1 VAKYTGSCHCGQ
13 VRFEVDA
20 DIAEVGA
27 CNCSMCRR
35 AGTLLAFVPA
45 TRFTLLSGAEAL
57 TSYQFNKHV
66 IDHVFCSRCGIK
78 PFARGAAADGTP
90 MVAVNARC
98 LDGVDADTQFK
109 VNHFDGAS
117 L

>member
-1 VAKYTGSCHCGQ
+1 MAKYTGSCHCGA

-20 DIAEVGA
+20 DISQVGA

-45 TRFTLLSGAEAL
+45 SQFTLLSGQEAL
-57 TSYQFNKHV
+57 TSYKFNRHV

-78 PFARGAAADGTP
+78 PFARGTAQDGTP
-90 MVAVNARC
+90 MIAVNARC
-98 LDGVDADTQFK
+98 LDGVDADTQFT
-109 VNHFDGAS
+109 VTHFDGAS